1 MARNINGQWTIT
13 QSNGFEVVFDI
24 VQAPNG
30 DLRGSGRVV
39 GGREANGRGKLS
51 GDSFVFTVDW
61 NGNGRGGRYSG
72 QFDPAG
78 HLSGVTFDLDHPTSQ
93 ATWFAHDFIPT

>member
-30 DLRGSGRVV
+30 ALHGSGRVV
-39 GGREANGRGKLS
+39 GGREANGRGQLS
-51 GDSFVFTVDW
+51 GDSFSFTVDW
-61 NGNGRGGRYSG
+61 NGNGRGGRYTG
-72 QFDPAG
+72 RFDAAG
-78 HLSGVTFDLDHPTSQ
+78 HLSGMTFDLDHPTSQ
-93 ATWFAHDFIPT
+93 ATWFAHAFIPT